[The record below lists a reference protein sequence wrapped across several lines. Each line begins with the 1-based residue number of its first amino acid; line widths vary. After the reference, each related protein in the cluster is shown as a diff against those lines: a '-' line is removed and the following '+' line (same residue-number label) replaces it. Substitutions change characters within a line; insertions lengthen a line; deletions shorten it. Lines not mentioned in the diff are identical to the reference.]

1 MSVSFVCASASAD
14 ERNRQAPSMV
24 ERMTL
29 ILGAFDDPQCRL
41 LLEEIADRSGLPRST
56 THRILDQLVQVG
68 WLTHSRAGYALGPRS
83 LGLGGREFGHS
94 LLRAVAVPILHQLA
108 IHTGLVVHLAVLD
121 AADIYYLDKLG
132 GREAWCVP
140 SAVGCRAPAH
150 CTAVGKAMLACKPPE
165 DVDLLYPV
173 APQPRNERSVA
184 SLGGLHRELALIRS
198 RHGLA
203 TDRGEFVRTVSC
215 VAAPVGGPDGAVA
228 AISVVGEEWMQV
240 QRTAPVARTAA
251 RAITREL
258 SALR

>member
-1 MSVSFVCASASAD
+1 
-14 ERNRQAPSMV
+14 MV

-29 ILGAFDDPQCRL
+29 ILTTFDNLHRHL
-41 LLEEIADRSGLPRST
+41 LLDEIVDRSGLPRST
-56 THRILDQLVQVG
+56 THRILDQLVQMR
-68 WLTHSRAGYALGPRS
+68 WLTHSRSGYALGPRS
-83 LGLGGREFGHS
+83 LGLGGREVEHG
-94 LLRAVAVPILHQLA
+94 LLRTVAVPALHQLA
-108 IHTGLVVHLAVLD
+108 IHTDLVVHLAVLD
-121 AADIYYLDKLG
+121 AAEIYYLDKLG

-184 SLGGLHRELALIRS
+184 TLGVLHRELALIRS

-203 TDRGEFVRTVSC
+203 TDRGEFVNNVSC
-215 VAAPVGGPDGAVA
+215 VAAPVGGPDGELA
-228 AISVVGEEWMQV
+228 AISVVGEDWARI
-240 QRTAPVARTAA
+240 QRAVPVVRAA
-251 RAITREL
+251 AKAITHEL